1 MIDALDLRGLPQSS
15 LFRYAANLPFFSNK
29 TALRLPPGLTIL
41 FGPNGCG
48 KSTLLN
54 ILALTM
60 AAKQGGYSAVTEDH
74 VRTTVDMLG
83 ALPNPRTRERK
94 PMKDCI
100 GVKVSH
106 DGQPV
111 LFADP
116 RQAVGLIGGA
126 FDDDFFQQGL
136 HETMAGRKQ
145 SHGQRVL
152 MRANPLLAVLS
163 GQAQP
168 PTEIVHK
175 ITEREVND
183 VWKAALKEVHARLEP
198 SIPKGPMTV
207 LLDEPESNFSLI
219 WQQKIWA
226 LLSRPDVAQQ
236 YQVIVASHSPFCLG
250 IPHANYLDM
259 EPGYRKQVE
268 KLMVQTVRE
277 RWGESAKT

>member
-1 MIDALDLRGLPQSS
+1 MIDALDLRGLSQSP
-15 LFRYAANLPFFSNK
+15 LFGYAANLPFFSNK
-29 TALRLPPGLTIL
+29 TLVSLPPGLTVL

-83 ALPNPRTRERK
+83 ALPDPRTRARN
-94 PMKDCI
+94 PMKDRI

-116 RQAVGLIGGA
+116 RQAVGLVGGA

-136 HETMAGRKQ
+136 NETMLGRNQ
-145 SHGQRVL
+145 SHGQRAL
-152 MRANPLLAVLS
+152 MRSHPLLAVLS
-163 GQAQP
+163 GQAQA
-168 PTEIVHK
+168 PTEIAHK
-175 ITEREVND
+175 VKERNVND

-198 SIPKGPMTV
+198 SIPKGPLTV
-207 LLDEPESNFSLI
+207 LLDEPESNFSLV

-259 EPGYRKQVE
+259 EPGYREQVE
-268 KLMVQTVRE
+268 ALLVQTVRE
-277 RWGESAKT
+277 RWDDKAKP